1 MCVRECEC
9 KREGGGGR
17 FVTRREREK
26 ESVYAARGG
35 IENEFCTGLDKGES
49 VCGADEEKKKK

>member
-1 MCVRECEC
+1 M
-9 KREGGGGR
+9 
-17 FVTRREREK
+17 TRRERERER